1 MRLQTGKAI
10 NALLSA
16 NEEVTRMVG
25 DRIYP
30 LVSKVDCNFPFIVYQ
45 RMSCVPTYTKDGLI
59 SEEQNYSITVLA
71 DTYSESVELADAVRD
86 ALELERGTL
95 AGQHIRNIKLTSVN
109 ESWVSDTYVQE
120 LNFTI
125 EL

>member
-10 NALLSA
+10 NALLSS
-16 NEEVTRMVG
+16 NEDVTRMVG

-86 ALELERGTL
+86 ALELERGTF
-95 AGQHIRNIKLTSVN
+95 AGQHIRNIKFTSVN

>member
-30 LVSKVDCNFPFIVYQ
+30 LVSKVDCKFPSIVYQ

-59 SEEQNYSITVLA
+59 AEEQNYSITVLA
-71 DTYSESVELADAVRD
+71 DTYSDSVELADAVRD
-86 ALELERGTL
+86 ALELERGTFD
-95 AGQHIRNIKLTSVN
+95 GQHIRNIKLTSVN

>member
-16 NEEVTRMVG
+16 NEDVTRMVC

-30 LVSKVDCNFPFIVYQ
+30 LVSKVDCEFPFIVYQ
-45 RMSCVPTYTKDGLI
+45 RMSVVPSYTKDGLI
-59 SEEQNYSITVLA
+59 AEEQNYNITVLA

-86 ALELERGTL
+86 ALELERGTF
-95 AGQHIRNIKLTSVN
+95 AGQRIRNIKLTSVN

-120 LNFTI
+120 LNFTL

>member
-16 NEEVTRMVG
+16 NEEVTNKVG

-30 LVSKVDCNFPFIVYQ
+30 LVSKVDCEFPFIVYQ
-45 RMSCVPTYTKDGLI
+45 RMSVVPSYTKDGLI
-59 SEEQNYSITVLA
+59 AEEQNYNITVLA

-86 ALELERGTL
+86 SLELEHGEFG
-95 AGQHIRNIKLTSVN
+95 GQYIRNIKLTSVN

-125 EL
+125 VL

>member
-30 LVSKVDCNFPFIVYQ
+30 LVSKVDSKFPFIVYQ

-71 DTYSESVELADAVRD
+71 DTYSDSVELADAVRD
-86 ALELERGTL
+86 ALELEQGTF

-109 ESWVSDTYVQE
+109 ESWVSDTFVQE
-120 LNFTI
+120 LNFII

>member
-10 NALLSA
+10 NALLSGT
-16 NEEVTRMVG
+16 EEVTRMVG

-30 LVSKVDCNFPFIVYQ
+30 LVSKVDCKFPFIVYQ
-45 RMSCVPTYTKDGLI
+45 RMSCLPTYTKDGLI
-59 SEEQNYSITVLA
+59 AEEQNYSITVLA
-71 DTYSESVELADAVRD
+71 DTYSDSVELADAVRD
-86 ALELERGTL
+86 ALELERGTFS
-95 AGQHIRNIKLTSVN
+95 GQYIRNIKLTSVN

>member
-1 MRLQTGKAI
+1 
-10 NALLSA
+10 
-16 NEEVTRMVG
+16 MVG

-30 LVSKVDCNFPFIVYQ
+30 LVSKVDCEFPFIVYQ
-45 RMSCVPTYTKDGLI
+45 RMSVAPSYTKDGLI
-59 SEEQNYSITVLA
+59 AEEQNYSISVLA

-86 ALELERGTL
+86 ALELERGTF
-95 AGQHIRNIKLTSVN
+95 AGQRIRNIKLTSVN

>member
-30 LVSKVDCNFPFIVYQ
+30 LVSKVDCKFPFIVYQ
-45 RMSCVPTYTKDGLI
+45 RMSCLPTYTKDGLI
-59 SEEQNYSITVLA
+59 AEEQNYSITVLMLFVMLLNLSEA
-71 DTYSESVELADAVRD
+71 HSPVNTYAISS
-86 ALELERGTL
+86 
-95 AGQHIRNIKLTSVN
+95 
-109 ESWVSDTYVQE
+109 
-120 LNFTI
+120 
-125 EL
+125 

>member
-30 LVSKVDCNFPFIVYQ
+30 LVSKVDCKFPFIVYQ
-45 RMSCVPTYTKDGLI
+45 RMSCLPTYTKDGLI
-59 SEEQNYSITVLA
+59 AEKQNYSITVLA
-71 DTYSESVELADAVRD
+71 DTYSDSVELADAVRD
-86 ALELERGTL
+86 ALELERGTFS
-95 AGQHIRNIKLTSVN
+95 GQYIRNIKLTSVN

>member
-16 NEEVTRMVG
+16 NEEVKRMVG

-45 RMSCVPTYTKDGLI
+45 RMSVNTTYTKDGLI
-59 SEEQNYSITVLA
+59 AEEQNYSITVLA
-71 DTYSESVELADAVRD
+71 DTYSDSVELADAVRD
-86 ALELERGTL
+86 ALELERGTF

>member
-30 LVSKVDCNFPFIVYQ
+30 LVSKVDCKFPFIVYQ
-45 RMSCVPTYTKDGLI
+45 RMSCVTNYTKDGLI
-59 SEEQNYSITVLA
+59 AEEQNYSITVLA

-86 ALELERGTL
+86 ALELERGTF
-95 AGQHIRNIKLTSVN
+95 AGQHIRNIALASVS

>member
-16 NEEVTRMVG
+16 NEEVTRMVC

-30 LVSKVDCNFPFIVYQ
+30 LVSKVDCEFPFIVYQ
-45 RMSCVPTYTKDGLI
+45 RMSVVPSYTKDGLI
-59 SEEQNYSITVLA
+59 AEEQNYNITVLA
-71 DTYSESVELADAVRD
+71 DTYAESVELADAVRD
-86 ALELERGTL
+86 ALELERGTF
-95 AGQHIRNIKLTSVN
+95 AGQRIRNIKLTSVN
-109 ESWVSDTYVQE
+109 ESWVSDTFVQE

>member
-16 NEEVTRMVG
+16 NEEVKRMVG

-30 LVSKVDCNFPFIVYQ
+30 LVSKVDCEFPFIVYQ
-45 RMSCVPTYTKDGLI
+45 RMSVVPSYTKDGLI
-59 SEEQNYSITVLA
+59 AEEQNYNITVLA
-71 DTYSESVELADAVRD
+71 DTYAESVELADAVRD
-86 ALELERGTL
+86 ALELERGTFV
-95 AGQHIRNIKLTSVN
+95 GQRIRNIKLTSVN
-109 ESWVSDTYVQE
+109 ESWASDTYVQE
-120 LNFTI
+120 LNFTL

>member
-30 LVSKVDCNFPFIVYQ
+30 LVSKVDSNFPFIVYQ

-59 SEEQNYSITVLA
+59 SEVQNYSITVLA
-71 DTYSESVELADAVRD
+71 DTYSDSVELADAVRD
-86 ALELERGTL
+86 ALELERGTF
-95 AGQHIRNIKLTSVN
+95 AGQHIRNIKLTAVN
-109 ESWVSDTYVQE
+109 ESWVRDRCGQE
-120 LNFTI
+120 WNVAV